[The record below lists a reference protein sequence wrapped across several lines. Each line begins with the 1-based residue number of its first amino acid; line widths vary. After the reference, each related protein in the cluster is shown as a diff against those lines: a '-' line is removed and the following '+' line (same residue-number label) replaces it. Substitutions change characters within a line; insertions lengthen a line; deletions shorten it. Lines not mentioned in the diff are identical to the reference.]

1 MVTSIRHQWAS
12 RIIDLGLLSRSARRH
27 SSAIRSNNRN
37 SRTGRSERRLG
48 GGHSHCCRW
57 TRITSLAAAGAVGL
71 GFGFAAAASTA
82 HATALPSTA
91 ITVDGSRS
99 GPVFDGVGAISGGGG
114 NSRYLIDY
122 PAAQRDAIL
131 DYLFKPNYG
140 AALQVL
146 KLEIGGDANSTDG
159 AEQSAEHSHGQI
171 NCGTGYEW
179 WMAEQAV
186 ARNPAIKLAGLQWA
200 APGWVADS
208 YGGIWSSADRGYL
221 IDWLGCAKQ
230 HGLAISYIGGWN
242 ERYNPQT
249 APGGSK
255 RCGPRLTQT
264 ATAAFRSSRLIR
276 TPRHRCAR
284 HLRLPDAGVHLQL
297 NRNGAGLG
305 EATVGV

>member
-1 MVTSIRHQWAS
+1 
-12 RIIDLGLLSRSARRH
+12 
-27 SSAIRSNNRN
+27 
-37 SRTGRSERRLG
+37 
-48 GGHSHCCRW
+48 
-57 TRITSLAAAGAVGL
+57 VGL

-91 ITVDGSRS
+91 VTVDGSRS

-276 TPRHRCAR
+276 TPSAAQAALSRAAASAR
-284 HLRLPDAGVHLQL
+284 RPPTTPALR
-297 NRNGAGLG
+297 GAWRTRWQPTQPSRRQWPSSVRTTPA
-305 EATVGV
+305 ATRRRGTPAAQPQRRGAWGSHCGSLSSVR